1 MSIVP
6 LTGYCVGKPT
16 TKLTSIE
23 AESAN
28 AMGLHGF
35 TVVDSKAGRNDSLSG
50 KTRVRKFEI
59 LSMYDDAEESLKS
72 YVGKN
77 VYCVCFEN
85 ENENNI
91 IVDRTNGDKLWILPV
106 VNMLGYDKE

>member
-6 LTGYCVGKPT
+6 LKGYFLGKPT
-16 TKLTSIE
+16 SKLTSIE
-23 AESAN
+23 AESAD

-35 TVVDSKAGRNDSLSG
+35 TVVDSKAGRNDALSG
-50 KTRVRKFEI
+50 KTRVRRFEI
-59 LSMYDDAEESLKS
+59 LSVYDGADESVSS
-72 YVGKN
+72 YVGRK

-91 IVDRTNGDKLWILPV
+91 IVDRDSGDKLWILPV
-106 VNMLGYDKE
+106 DSMLGYDKE